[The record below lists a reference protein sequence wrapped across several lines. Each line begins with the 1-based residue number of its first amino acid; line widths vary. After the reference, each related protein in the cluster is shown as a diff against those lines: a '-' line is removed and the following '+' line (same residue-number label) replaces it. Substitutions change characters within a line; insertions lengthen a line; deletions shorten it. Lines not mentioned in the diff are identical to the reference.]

1 MIAPIR
7 LLLALAL
14 IALLQSCAGGK
25 RALTDSGPSS
35 GNTPPPIT
43 VVEMN
48 GIPAEQSQMLT
59 DFMAE
64 AAGKRD
70 IAIVQGAFGDGFR
83 LDGAFTATA
92 EGNGTVIGYQW
103 KLSDASG
110 QELHAFSG
118 SERAGPA
125 AADPW
130 AAAVSDV
137 LRRIAAGTADN
148 LAARLQ
154 QMGYAVR
161 LSAFEAFPPLIIP
174 AFAGRTNAS
183 PACGSGPKDRWQA
196 GHVIVIEPARRA
208 MPGASAPGHNG
219 RGDDETHCG

>member
-1 MIAPIR
+1 MIGLIR

-14 IALLQSCAGGK
+14 MALLQSCAGGK
-25 RALTDSGPSS
+25 RALTDAGRTS

-43 VVEMN
+43 VVEMK
-48 GIPAEQSQMLT
+48 GMPAEQSQMLT

-83 LDGAFTATA
+83 LDGAFTAKP
-92 EGNGTVIGYQW
+92 EGQGTVIGYQW

-110 QELHAFSG
+110 QVLHAFSG
-118 SERAGPA
+118 SEPAGLA

-130 AAAVSDV
+130 SAAVPDV

-154 QMGYAVR
+154 QLGYAVR
-161 LSAFEAFPPLIIP
+161 LSEFEAFPPLIIP
-174 AFAGRTNAS
+174 AFAARTNAS
-183 PACGSGPKDRWQA
+183 PACGPRPKDRWQA

-208 MPGASAPGHNG
+208 MPGASALGHNG
-219 RGDDETHCG
+219 RGDNETHCG